1 MKLRYTPQ
9 ERNYLLLAF
18 VVLIAGTFIAY
29 KTRHPEW
36 MPGIGALV
44 VIVGVVFA
52 TRNIEELLASKLAKV
67 SQLAIEFSVADRIND
82 AEENPHLELS
92 QTEKDKI
99 RQQAALTQG
108 RRHSERMSATKR
120 RLQFVE
126 AHIVVIGT
134 AVNGWGQPFME
145 QWLK

>member
-9 ERNYLLLAF
+9 ERNHL
-18 VVLIAGTFIAY
+18 LIAFAVLFAGTLIAY

-52 TRNIEELLASKLAKV
+52 TRNIEELIASKLARV
-67 SQLAIEFSVADRIND
+67 SDLAIEFSVADRINES
-82 AEENPHLELS
+82 EENQHRDLS
-92 QTEKDKI
+92 QTEKDSI
-99 RQQAALTQG
+99 RKQVTLAQG
-108 RRHSERMSATKR
+108 RRHSERIGATKR

-134 AVNGWGQPFME
+134 AVNGWGQPIME